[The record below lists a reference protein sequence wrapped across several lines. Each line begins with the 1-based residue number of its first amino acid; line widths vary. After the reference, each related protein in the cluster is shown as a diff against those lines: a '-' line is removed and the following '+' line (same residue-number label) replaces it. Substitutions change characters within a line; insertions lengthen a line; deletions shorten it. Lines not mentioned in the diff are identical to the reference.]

1 MSEAMLKGKVIEE
14 LTAIVER
21 AEHRAI
27 AFMPKPQPVANTSDI
42 LIAPMIDEDEKYFLG
57 AA

>member
-1 MSEAMLKGKVIEE
+1 MSEAMLKGKVIDE

-27 AFMPKPQPVANTSDI
+27 AIVPKPAPVANDPD
-42 LIAPMIDEDEKYFLG
+42 LLVAPMLDEDEKYFLG